1 MPFDDSDVE
10 GNLPAPKLKIPSPA
24 KCIDEGEDECDHGGD
39 AIVLCDHHFDRRL
52 ANAERIAMEAGV
64 VRGVVR
70 EQERIVL
77 LLIAHASREFMAG
90 REEIAPDQEV
100 RNCL

>member
-24 KCIDEGEDECDHGGD
+24 KCIDEGEDECVHDGD
-39 AIVLCDHHFDRRL
+39 AIVLCEHHFDRRL
-52 ANAERIAMEAGV
+52 ADAERGAMKAGV
-64 VRGVVR
+64 VQ
-70 EQERIVL
+70 EQERIVS

-90 REEIAPDQEV
+90 REEIARTYRDLV
-100 RNCL
+100 TRIKK